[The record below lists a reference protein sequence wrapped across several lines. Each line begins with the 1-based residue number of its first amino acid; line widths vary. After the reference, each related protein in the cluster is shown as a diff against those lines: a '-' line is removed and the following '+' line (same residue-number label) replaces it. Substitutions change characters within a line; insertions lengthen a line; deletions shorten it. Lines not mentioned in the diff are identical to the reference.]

1 VVGRSLKIPTCKY
14 KMAQSKGVS
23 SAASTFDL
31 KRVLPFAVGGALAVV
46 AAYFILSRRS
56 APAAPASKPA
66 AAAAV
71 AAAASAASAA
81 AIPAAAVAAA
91 AAPAP
96 APAAKPAAALAPAA
110 ASPAAASPA
119 PAAASPAPA
128 AAASAPAS
136 AAAAPAA
143 LTEADLFRAALHDN
157 AEEVQRAAAAGV
169 NVSCFDAFGGDT
181 PLHWAA
187 GNGRVQAVAALLA
200 AGAAVNAKSKKTA
213 KSAGGATPLDYAKQS
228 NMAEAAAA
236 LVKAGG
242 LAGSAC

>member
-1 VVGRSLKIPTCKY
+1 MVGRSLKIPTCKY

-66 AAAAV
+66 AA
-71 AAAASAASAA
+71 
-81 AIPAAAVAAA
+81 
-91 AAPAP
+91 
-96 APAAKPAAALAPAA
+96 L
-110 ASPAAASPA
+110 A

>member
-1 VVGRSLKIPTCKY
+1 
-14 KMAQSKGVS
+14 MAQPKGVS

-31 KRVLPFAVGGALAVV
+31 KRALPFAVGGALAVV

-66 AAAAV
+66 AVAAV
-71 AAAASAASAA
+71 AAAASAAAAPA
-81 AIPAAAVAAA
+81 AILAAAVAAA

-128 AAASAPAS
+128 AAAPAS

-143 LTEADLFRAALHDN
+143 PTEADLFRAALHDI

-187 GNGRVQAVAALLA
+187 GNGRVKAVAALLA

>member
-1 VVGRSLKIPTCKY
+1 
-14 KMAQSKGVS
+14 MAQSNGVS

-31 KRVLPFAVGGALAVV
+31 KRALPFAVGGALAVV

-71 AAAASAASAA
+71 AAAASAAAAA

-110 ASPAAASPA
+110 ASPA

-128 AAASAPAS
+128 AAAPAS

-143 LTEADLFRAALHDN
+143 PTEADLFRAALHDN

-187 GNGRVQAVAALLA
+187 GNGRVKAVAALLA